1 MYKIF
6 YIMTNILAIAYEES
20 SMRAILFA
28 AAVSALAPAAF
39 AQHGAA
45 PPTAGA
51 TANLQGGDTE
61 KFMNNDYIRRFYALS
76 VTTLKGQAHPDLDA
90 YEQKSY
96 AIFREFGTAMGVGP
110 EHMQDHLKLI
120 PRQLA
125 QIAKD
130 DPHALDTF
138 DTFKEAL
145 VGPK

>member
-1 MYKIF
+1 V
-6 YIMTNILAIAYEES
+6 NLRLLPLVLVAGLAVA
-20 SMRAILFA
+20 
-28 AAVSALAPAAF
+28 APAL
-39 AQHGAA
+39 AQHGPSPSP
-45 PPTAGA
+45 PPTS
-51 TANLQGGDTE
+51 ANLQGGDTE

-96 AIFREFGTAMGVGP
+96 AIFREFGVYMGVGP

-120 PRQLA
+120 PRQVA

-130 DPHALDTF
+130 DPHVLDSF
-138 DTFKEAL
+138 DTFTEAL

>member
-1 MYKIF
+1 
-6 YIMTNILAIAYEES
+6 
-20 SMRAILFA
+20 MRAILFA
-28 AAVSALAPAAF
+28 AALSAIAPAAL

-45 PPTAGA
+45 SAPAPAGK
-51 TANLQGGDTE
+51 TTGLQGDTE
-61 KFMNNDYIRRFYALS
+61 RFMNNDYIRRFYALS
-76 VTTLKGQAHPDLDA
+76 VTTLKGQAHPDLAA

-130 DPHALDTF
+130 DPHVLDTF
-138 DTFKEAL
+138 DSFTEAM

>member
-1 MYKIF
+1 
-6 YIMTNILAIAYEES
+6 
-20 SMRAILFA
+20 MRAILAVLA
-28 AAVSALAPAAF
+28 AAGAIAAAPAAF

-45 PPTAGA
+45 PAPAPAGK

-76 VTTLKGQAHPDLDA
+76 VSTLKGQAHPDLDA

-96 AIFREFGTAMGVGP
+96 AIFREFGVYMGVGP

-120 PRQLA
+120 PRQVA

-130 DPHALDTF
+130 DPHTLDSF
-138 DTFKEAL
+138 DTFTEAL